1 MVLAALLA
9 VWIDLS
15 PIHRF
20 HNSDS
25 LIPVLM
31 SLDRWTPFYWEQNR
45 FGMLVPLLALPFR
58 DPFANLLVQEVET
71 VVPLLYDVLQRCLRD
86 PRRVVGGQEIFLR
99 TADTVTTE
107 VPHDDGL
114 GFVIL
119 EKDGYEIMLQT
130 TASMK
135 ADVPAT
141 VPPPG
146 GSVLYLE
153 VADLSAIERAVAGHE
168 LLVPRR
174 KTFYG
179 AEEIFVREPGGNEIG
194 FAQFGGSGA
203 ES

>member
-1 MVLAALLA
+1 VKKL
-9 VWIDLS
+9 
-15 PIHRF
+15 
-20 HNSDS
+20 
-25 LIPVLM
+25 
-31 SLDRWTPFYWEQNR
+31 T
-45 FGMLVPLLALPFR
+45 PLLVVQAIEPSLPFWV
-58 DPFANLLVQEVET
+58 DALGFA
-71 VVPLLYDVLQRCLRD
+71 
-86 PRRVVGGQEIFLR
+86 R
-99 TADTVTTE
+99 TAE

-179 AEEIFVREPGGNEIG
+179 AEEIFVREPGGNVIG